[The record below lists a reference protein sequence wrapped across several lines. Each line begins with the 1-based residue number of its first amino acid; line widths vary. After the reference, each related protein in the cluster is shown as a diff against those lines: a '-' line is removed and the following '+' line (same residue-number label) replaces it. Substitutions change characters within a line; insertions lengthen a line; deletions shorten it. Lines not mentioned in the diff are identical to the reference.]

1 MCMNYN
7 ETSQWAADLGS
18 GYSSIRPLGEGGM
31 GTLYRAH
38 KDSLDV
44 DVVIKRVKQKFKG
57 RMDERAEANIL
68 KTLKHKY
75 LPRIYDVIESPS
87 GYVYTIMDMIPGENM
102 QNYVKTHGPVSQK
115 LAYRWACQL
124 CEVIAYLHSQ
134 VPPILHCDIK
144 PSNIMITP
152 NEDICVIDFNTSL
165 VFSKGVLAIGATP
178 GYAAP
183 EQYTRPGASPD
194 TIETVPLEETMP
206 LRGYKD
212 AFAYQNIRSNKD
224 PSGRGVSNSVTAAQA
239 TNAGGYGTISK
250 RTDVYGIGATLY
262 YAITGQ
268 QPGHSLKDVRP
279 ITSYK
284 LKFSRSFLLIIAR
297 AMMKRQEERFCDA
310 QEMLRALQDIHA
322 IDGRYKKV
330 VHSQR
335 VVAAVSLVLA
345 VSGTLAILFG
355 VQRIGVE
362 RYAAYDA
369 LVRKGRTAADEMR
382 FDEAEQDLQQAI
394 AIYDDQLEAYVEQA
408 VLLYR
413 QGKYQ
418 ECIDAVET
426 TQSRELKYYS
436 RQSVAN
442 LYNVAAEAYYEL
454 ESYESAATMY
464 QKAIGYSPDIL
475 SYYQGE
481 ATALIQLGDYS
492 GADEV
497 LAEMA
502 KAVPDAEQSG
512 AYQVVQSELLRKQ
525 GDLPDAL
532 DAARKAIGSA
542 DGNDQLARAY
552 RLAASICEDIGDS
565 MLSEEINLL
574 NNISVVDILD
584 FFEENGTAYFAME
597 LIEGCNLRVFRKNHN
612 PKQTLKMALQ
622 MLFLLGS
629 SLAEVHRFGM
639 IHGDISPENILITQ
653 DGEIKLIDF
662 GAARSFRQGSDNK
675 ERKIYLKPNYAPYEQ
690 YTQKPC
696 QGPWT
701 DIYALAATFYFIVSG
716 RKMLDALSR
725 AKGASYPPLHEL
737 CPAVSRQ
744 LSDVIDKALAF
755 DYHDRYRR
763 IEMVR

>member
-18 GYSSIRPLGEGGM
+18 GYSAIRPLGEGGM

-152 NEDICVIDFNTSL
+152 ADDICVIDFNTSL

-212 AFAYQNIRSNKD
+212 AFAYQNVRSNKD

-574 NNISVVDILD
+574 NQGIEQFPDGYYNALAGQLASAYIRQAEATGNPGYQKDALRTYQQLEKNGNTTLEVRLNIAMLQYQLHD
-584 FFEENGTAYFAME
+584 FSKAME
-597 LIEGCNLRVFRKNHN
+597 MLQALKKDYPKDYRVYKWLAFV
-612 PKQTLKMALQ
+612 QGELDLQ
-622 MLFLLGS
+622 
-629 SLAEVHRFGM
+629 
-639 IHGDISPENILITQ
+639 N
-653 DGEIKLIDF
+653 
-662 GAARSFRQGSDNK
+662 
-675 ERKIYLKPNYAPYEQ
+675 
-690 YTQKPC
+690 
-696 QGPWT
+696 
-701 DIYALAATFYFIVSG
+701 
-716 RKMLDALSR
+716 
-725 AKGASYPPLHEL
+725 GASYTKTLGYYETAAEL
-737 CPAVSRQ
+737 YRAEQASGVYDPQ
-744 LSDVIDKALAF
+744 MDEL
-755 DYHDRYRR
+755 DRMARNNWQ
-763 IEMVR
+763 

>member
-152 NEDICVIDFNTSL
+152 ADDICVIDFNTSL

-212 AFAYQNIRSNKD
+212 AFAYQNVRSNKD

-574 NNISVVDILD
+574 NQGIEQLPDGYYNALAGQLASAYIRQAEATGNPGYQKDALRTYQQLEKNGNTTLEVRLNIAMLQYQLHD
-584 FFEENGTAYFAME
+584 FSKAME
-597 LIEGCNLRVFRKNHN
+597 MLQALKKDYPKDYRVYKWLAFV
-612 PKQTLKMALQ
+612 QGELDLQ
-622 MLFLLGS
+622 
-629 SLAEVHRFGM
+629 
-639 IHGDISPENILITQ
+639 N
-653 DGEIKLIDF
+653 
-662 GAARSFRQGSDNK
+662 
-675 ERKIYLKPNYAPYEQ
+675 
-690 YTQKPC
+690 
-696 QGPWT
+696 
-701 DIYALAATFYFIVSG
+701 
-716 RKMLDALSR
+716 
-725 AKGASYPPLHEL
+725 GASYTKTLGYYETAAEL
-737 CPAVSRQ
+737 YRAEQASGVYDPQ
-744 LSDVIDKALAF
+744 MDEL
-755 DYHDRYRR
+755 DRMARNNWQ
-763 IEMVR
+763 

>member
-1 MCMNYN
+1 MNYN

-18 GYSSIRPLGEGGM
+18 GYSAIRPLGEGGM

-152 NEDICVIDFNTSL
+152 ADDICVIDFNTSL

-212 AFAYQNIRSNKD
+212 AFAYQNVRSNKD

-297 AMMKRQEERFCDA
+297 AMMKRQEERFCEA

-574 NNISVVDILD
+574 NQGIEQLPDGYYNALAGQLASAYIRQAEATGNPGYQKDALRTYQQLEKNGNTTLEVRLNIAMLQYQLHD
-584 FFEENGTAYFAME
+584 FSKAME
-597 LIEGCNLRVFRKNHN
+597 MLQALKKDYPKDYRVYKWLAFV
-612 PKQTLKMALQ
+612 QGELDLQ
-622 MLFLLGS
+622 
-629 SLAEVHRFGM
+629 
-639 IHGDISPENILITQ
+639 N
-653 DGEIKLIDF
+653 
-662 GAARSFRQGSDNK
+662 
-675 ERKIYLKPNYAPYEQ
+675 
-690 YTQKPC
+690 
-696 QGPWT
+696 
-701 DIYALAATFYFIVSG
+701 
-716 RKMLDALSR
+716 
-725 AKGASYPPLHEL
+725 GASYTKTLGYYETAAEL
-737 CPAVSRQ
+737 YRAEQASGVYDPQ
-744 LSDVIDKALAF
+744 MDEL
-755 DYHDRYRR
+755 DRMARNNWQ
-763 IEMVR
+763 

>member
-1 MCMNYN
+1 MNYN

-18 GYSSIRPLGEGGM
+18 GYSAIRPLGEGGM

-152 NEDICVIDFNTSL
+152 ADDICVIDFNTSL

-212 AFAYQNIRSNKD
+212 AFAYQNVRSNKD

-574 NNISVVDILD
+574 NQGIEQLPDGYYNALAGQLASAYIRQAEATGNPGYQKDALRTYQQLEKNGNTTLEVRLNIAMLQYQLHD
-584 FFEENGTAYFAME
+584 FSKAME
-597 LIEGCNLRVFRKNHN
+597 MLQALKKDYPKDYRVYKWLAFV
-612 PKQTLKMALQ
+612 QGELDLQ
-622 MLFLLGS
+622 
-629 SLAEVHRFGM
+629 
-639 IHGDISPENILITQ
+639 N
-653 DGEIKLIDF
+653 
-662 GAARSFRQGSDNK
+662 
-675 ERKIYLKPNYAPYEQ
+675 
-690 YTQKPC
+690 
-696 QGPWT
+696 
-701 DIYALAATFYFIVSG
+701 
-716 RKMLDALSR
+716 
-725 AKGASYPPLHEL
+725 GASYTKTLGYYETAAEL
-737 CPAVSRQ
+737 YRAEQASGVYDPHMDE
-744 LSDVIDKALAF
+744 L
-755 DYHDRYRR
+755 DRMARNNWQ
-763 IEMVR
+763 

>member
-1 MCMNYN
+1 MNYN

-18 GYSSIRPLGEGGM
+18 GYSAIRPLGEGGM

-44 DVVIKRVKQKFKG
+44 DIVIKRVKQKFKG

-152 NEDICVIDFNTSL
+152 ADDICVIDFNTSL

-212 AFAYQNIRSNKD
+212 AFAYQNVRSNKD

-512 AYQVVQSELLRKQ
+512 ASQVVQSELLRKQ

-574 NNISVVDILD
+574 NQGIEQLPDGYYNALAGQLASAYIRQAEATGNPGYQKDALRTYQQLEKNGNTTLEVRLNIAMLQYQLHD
-584 FFEENGTAYFAME
+584 FSKAME
-597 LIEGCNLRVFRKNHN
+597 MLQALKKDYPKDYRVYKWLAFV
-612 PKQTLKMALQ
+612 QGELDLQ
-622 MLFLLGS
+622 
-629 SLAEVHRFGM
+629 
-639 IHGDISPENILITQ
+639 N
-653 DGEIKLIDF
+653 
-662 GAARSFRQGSDNK
+662 
-675 ERKIYLKPNYAPYEQ
+675 
-690 YTQKPC
+690 
-696 QGPWT
+696 
-701 DIYALAATFYFIVSG
+701 
-716 RKMLDALSR
+716 
-725 AKGASYPPLHEL
+725 GASYTKTLGYYETAAEL
-737 CPAVSRQ
+737 YRAEQASGVYDPQ
-744 LSDVIDKALAF
+744 MDEL
-755 DYHDRYRR
+755 DRMARNNWQ
-763 IEMVR
+763 

>member
-1 MCMNYN
+1 MNYN

-18 GYSSIRPLGEGGM
+18 GYSAIRPLGEGGM

-152 NEDICVIDFNTSL
+152 ADDICVIDFNTSL

-212 AFAYQNIRSNKD
+212 AFAYQNVRSNKD

-454 ESYESAATMY
+454 ENYGSAAMMY

-574 NNISVVDILD
+574 NQGIEQLPDGYYNALAGQLASAYIRQAEATGNPGYQKDALRTYQQLEKNGNTTLEVRLNIAMLQYQLHD
-584 FFEENGTAYFAME
+584 FSKAME
-597 LIEGCNLRVFRKNHN
+597 MLQALKKDYPKDYRVYKWLAFV
-612 PKQTLKMALQ
+612 QGELDLQ
-622 MLFLLGS
+622 
-629 SLAEVHRFGM
+629 
-639 IHGDISPENILITQ
+639 N
-653 DGEIKLIDF
+653 
-662 GAARSFRQGSDNK
+662 
-675 ERKIYLKPNYAPYEQ
+675 
-690 YTQKPC
+690 
-696 QGPWT
+696 
-701 DIYALAATFYFIVSG
+701 
-716 RKMLDALSR
+716 
-725 AKGASYPPLHEL
+725 GASYTKTLGYYETAAEL
-737 CPAVSRQ
+737 YRAEQASGVYDPQ
-744 LSDVIDKALAF
+744 MDEL
-755 DYHDRYRR
+755 DRMARNNWQ
-763 IEMVR
+763 

>member
-1 MCMNYN
+1 MNYN

-18 GYSSIRPLGEGGM
+18 GYSAIRPLGEGGM

-57 RMDERAEANIL
+57 RMDECAEANIL

-152 NEDICVIDFNTSL
+152 ADDICVIDFNTSL

-212 AFAYQNIRSNKD
+212 AFAYQNVRSNKD

-574 NNISVVDILD
+574 NQGIEQLPDGYYNALAGQLASAYIRQAEATGNPGYQKDALRTYQQLEKNGNTTLEVRLNIAMLQYQLHD
-584 FFEENGTAYFAME
+584 FSKAME
-597 LIEGCNLRVFRKNHN
+597 MLQALKKDYPKDYRVYKWLAFV
-612 PKQTLKMALQ
+612 QGELDLQ
-622 MLFLLGS
+622 
-629 SLAEVHRFGM
+629 
-639 IHGDISPENILITQ
+639 N
-653 DGEIKLIDF
+653 
-662 GAARSFRQGSDNK
+662 
-675 ERKIYLKPNYAPYEQ
+675 
-690 YTQKPC
+690 
-696 QGPWT
+696 
-701 DIYALAATFYFIVSG
+701 
-716 RKMLDALSR
+716 
-725 AKGASYPPLHEL
+725 GASYTKTLGYYETAAEL
-737 CPAVSRQ
+737 YRAEQASGVYDPQ
-744 LSDVIDKALAF
+744 MDEL
-755 DYHDRYRR
+755 DRMARNNWQ
-763 IEMVR
+763 

>member
-1 MCMNYN
+1 MNYN

-18 GYSSIRPLGEGGM
+18 GYSAIRPLGEGGM

-144 PSNIMITP
+144 PSNIMITHAG
-152 NEDICVIDFNTSL
+152 DICVVDINTSL
-165 VFSKGVLAIGATP
+165 VFSKGELAIGATP

-212 AFAYQNIRSNKD
+212 AFAYQNVRSNKD

-369 LVRKGRTAADEMR
+369 LVRNGRTAADEMR

-394 AIYDDQLEAYVEQA
+394 AIYDDQ
-408 VLLYR
+408 
-413 QGKYQ
+413 
-418 ECIDAVET
+418 
-426 TQSRELKYYS
+426 
-436 RQSVAN
+436 
-442 LYNVAAEAYYEL
+442 
-454 ESYESAATMY
+454 
-464 QKAIGYSPDIL
+464 
-475 SYYQGE
+475 
-481 ATALIQLGDYS
+481 
-492 GADEV
+492 
-497 LAEMA
+497 
-502 KAVPDAEQSG
+502 
-512 AYQVVQSELLRKQ
+512 
-525 GDLPDAL
+525 
-532 DAARKAIGSA
+532 
-542 DGNDQLARAY
+542 
-552 RLAASICEDIGDS
+552 
-565 MLSEEINLL
+565 
-574 NNISVVDILD
+574 
-584 FFEENGTAYFAME
+584 
-597 LIEGCNLRVFRKNHN
+597 
-612 PKQTLKMALQ
+612 
-622 MLFLLGS
+622 
-629 SLAEVHRFGM
+629 
-639 IHGDISPENILITQ
+639 
-653 DGEIKLIDF
+653 
-662 GAARSFRQGSDNK
+662 
-675 ERKIYLKPNYAPYEQ
+675 
-690 YTQKPC
+690 
-696 QGPWT
+696 
-701 DIYALAATFYFIVSG
+701 
-716 RKMLDALSR
+716 
-725 AKGASYPPLHEL
+725 
-737 CPAVSRQ
+737 
-744 LSDVIDKALAF
+744 
-755 DYHDRYRR
+755 
-763 IEMVR
+763 

>member
-18 GYSSIRPLGEGGM
+18 GYSAIRPLGEGGM

-152 NEDICVIDFNTSL
+152 AGDICVIDFNTSL

-212 AFAYQNIRSNKD
+212 AFAYQNVRSNKD

-369 LVRKGRTAADEMR
+369 LVRKGRTAADEMC

-574 NNISVVDILD
+574 NQGIEQLPDGYYNALAGQLASAYIRQAEATGNPGYQKDALRTYQQLEKNGNTTLEVRLNIAMLQYQLHD
-584 FFEENGTAYFAME
+584 FSKAME
-597 LIEGCNLRVFRKNHN
+597 MLQALKKDYPKDYRVYKWLAFV
-612 PKQTLKMALQ
+612 QGELDLQ
-622 MLFLLGS
+622 
-629 SLAEVHRFGM
+629 
-639 IHGDISPENILITQ
+639 N
-653 DGEIKLIDF
+653 
-662 GAARSFRQGSDNK
+662 
-675 ERKIYLKPNYAPYEQ
+675 
-690 YTQKPC
+690 
-696 QGPWT
+696 
-701 DIYALAATFYFIVSG
+701 
-716 RKMLDALSR
+716 
-725 AKGASYPPLHEL
+725 GASYTKTLGYYETAAEL
-737 CPAVSRQ
+737 YRAEQASGVYDPQ
-744 LSDVIDKALAF
+744 MDEL
-755 DYHDRYRR
+755 DRMARNNWQ
-763 IEMVR
+763 

>member
-1 MCMNYN
+1 MNYN

-18 GYSSIRPLGEGGM
+18 GYSAIRPLGEGGM

-152 NEDICVIDFNTSL
+152 ADDICVIDFNTSL

-212 AFAYQNIRSNKD
+212 AFAYQNVRSNKD

-574 NNISVVDILD
+574 NQGIEQLPDGYYNALAGQLASAYIRQAEATGNPGYQKDALRTYQQLEKNGNTTLEIRLNIAMLQYQLHD
-584 FFEENGTAYFAME
+584 FSKAME
-597 LIEGCNLRVFRKNHN
+597 MLQALKKDYPKDYRVYKWLAFV
-612 PKQTLKMALQ
+612 QGELDLQ
-622 MLFLLGS
+622 
-629 SLAEVHRFGM
+629 
-639 IHGDISPENILITQ
+639 N
-653 DGEIKLIDF
+653 
-662 GAARSFRQGSDNK
+662 
-675 ERKIYLKPNYAPYEQ
+675 
-690 YTQKPC
+690 
-696 QGPWT
+696 
-701 DIYALAATFYFIVSG
+701 
-716 RKMLDALSR
+716 
-725 AKGASYPPLHEL
+725 GASYTKTLGYYETAAEL
-737 CPAVSRQ
+737 YRAEQASGVYDPQ
-744 LSDVIDKALAF
+744 MDEL
-755 DYHDRYRR
+755 DRMARNNWQ
-763 IEMVR
+763 

>member
-1 MCMNYN
+1 MNYN
-7 ETSQWAADLGS
+7 EASQWAADLGS
-18 GYSSIRPLGEGGM
+18 GYSAIRPLGEGGM

-152 NEDICVIDFNTSL
+152 AGDICVIDFNTSL

-212 AFAYQNIRSNKD
+212 AFAYQNVRSNKD

-574 NNISVVDILD
+574 NQGIEQLPDGYYNALAGQLASAYIRQAEATGNPGYQKDALRTYQQLEKNGNTTLEVRLNIAMLQYQLHD
-584 FFEENGTAYFAME
+584 FSKAME
-597 LIEGCNLRVFRKNHN
+597 MLQALKKDYPKDYRVYKWLAFV
-612 PKQTLKMALQ
+612 QGELDLQ
-622 MLFLLGS
+622 
-629 SLAEVHRFGM
+629 
-639 IHGDISPENILITQ
+639 N
-653 DGEIKLIDF
+653 
-662 GAARSFRQGSDNK
+662 
-675 ERKIYLKPNYAPYEQ
+675 
-690 YTQKPC
+690 
-696 QGPWT
+696 
-701 DIYALAATFYFIVSG
+701 
-716 RKMLDALSR
+716 
-725 AKGASYPPLHEL
+725 GASYTKTLGYYETAAEL
-737 CPAVSRQ
+737 YRAEQASGVYDPQ
-744 LSDVIDKALAF
+744 MDEL
-755 DYHDRYRR
+755 DRMARNNWQ
-763 IEMVR
+763 

>member
-1 MCMNYN
+1 MNYN

-18 GYSSIRPLGEGGM
+18 GYSAIRPLGEGGM

-144 PSNIMITP
+144 PSNIMITSAG
-152 NEDICVIDFNTSL
+152 DICVIDFNTSL

-212 AFAYQNIRSNKD
+212 AFAYQNVRSNKD

-574 NNISVVDILD
+574 NQGIEQLPDGYYNALAGQLASAYIRQAEATGNPGYQKDALRTYQQLEKNGNTTLEVRLNIAMLQYQLHD
-584 FFEENGTAYFAME
+584 FSKAME
-597 LIEGCNLRVFRKNHN
+597 MLQALKKDYPKDYRVYKWLAFV
-612 PKQTLKMALQ
+612 QGELDLQ
-622 MLFLLGS
+622 
-629 SLAEVHRFGM
+629 
-639 IHGDISPENILITQ
+639 N
-653 DGEIKLIDF
+653 
-662 GAARSFRQGSDNK
+662 
-675 ERKIYLKPNYAPYEQ
+675 
-690 YTQKPC
+690 
-696 QGPWT
+696 
-701 DIYALAATFYFIVSG
+701 
-716 RKMLDALSR
+716 
-725 AKGASYPPLHEL
+725 GASYTKTLGYYETAAEL
-737 CPAVSRQ
+737 YRAEQASGVYDPQ
-744 LSDVIDKALAF
+744 MDEL
-755 DYHDRYRR
+755 DRMARNNWQ
-763 IEMVR
+763 

>member
-102 QNYVKTHGPVSQK
+102 QTYVKTHGPVSQK

-212 AFAYQNIRSNKD
+212 AFAYQNVRSNKD

-454 ESYESAATMY
+454 ENYESAAMMY

-574 NNISVVDILD
+574 NQGIEQLPDGYYNALAGQLASAYIRQAEATGNPGYQTDALRTYQQLEKNGNTTLEVRLNIAMLQYQLHD
-584 FFEENGTAYFAME
+584 FSKAME
-597 LIEGCNLRVFRKNHN
+597 MLQALKKDYPKDYRVYKWLAFV
-612 PKQTLKMALQ
+612 QGELDLQ
-622 MLFLLGS
+622 
-629 SLAEVHRFGM
+629 
-639 IHGDISPENILITQ
+639 N
-653 DGEIKLIDF
+653 
-662 GAARSFRQGSDNK
+662 
-675 ERKIYLKPNYAPYEQ
+675 
-690 YTQKPC
+690 
-696 QGPWT
+696 
-701 DIYALAATFYFIVSG
+701 
-716 RKMLDALSR
+716 
-725 AKGASYPPLHEL
+725 GASYTKTLGYYETAAEL
-737 CPAVSRQ
+737 YRAEQASGVYDPQ
-744 LSDVIDKALAF
+744 MDEL
-755 DYHDRYRR
+755 DRMARNNWQ
-763 IEMVR
+763 

>member
-1 MCMNYN
+1 MCMKYN

-18 GYSSIRPLGEGGM
+18 GYSAIRPLGEGGM

-152 NEDICVIDFNTSL
+152 AGDICVIDFNTSL

-212 AFAYQNIRSNKD
+212 AFAYQNVRSNKD

-382 FDEAEQDLQQAI
+382 FDYAEHDLQQAI

-574 NNISVVDILD
+574 NQGIEQLPDGYYNALAGQLASAYIRQAEATGNPGYQKDALRTYQQLEKNGNTTLEVRLNIAMLQYQLHD
-584 FFEENGTAYFAME
+584 FSKAME
-597 LIEGCNLRVFRKNHN
+597 MLQALKKDYPKDYRVNKWLAFV
-612 PKQTLKMALQ
+612 QGELDLQ
-622 MLFLLGS
+622 
-629 SLAEVHRFGM
+629 
-639 IHGDISPENILITQ
+639 N
-653 DGEIKLIDF
+653 
-662 GAARSFRQGSDNK
+662 
-675 ERKIYLKPNYAPYEQ
+675 
-690 YTQKPC
+690 
-696 QGPWT
+696 
-701 DIYALAATFYFIVSG
+701 
-716 RKMLDALSR
+716 
-725 AKGASYPPLHEL
+725 GASYTKTLGYYETAAEL
-737 CPAVSRQ
+737 YRAEQASGVYDPQ
-744 LSDVIDKALAF
+744 MDEL
-755 DYHDRYRR
+755 DRMARNNWQ
-763 IEMVR
+763 

>member
-1 MCMNYN
+1 MNYN

-18 GYSSIRPLGEGGM
+18 GYSAIRPLGEGGM

-152 NEDICVIDFNTSL
+152 AGDICVIDFNTSL

-212 AFAYQNIRSNKD
+212 AFAYQNVRSNKD

-502 KAVPDAEQSG
+502 KAVPDAEQRG

-574 NNISVVDILD
+574 NQGIEQLPDGYYNALAGQLASAYIRQAEATGNPGYQKDALRTYQQLEKNGNTTLEVRLNIAMLQYQLHD
-584 FFEENGTAYFAME
+584 FSKAME
-597 LIEGCNLRVFRKNHN
+597 MLQALKKDYPKDYRVYKWLAFV
-612 PKQTLKMALQ
+612 QGELDLQ
-622 MLFLLGS
+622 
-629 SLAEVHRFGM
+629 
-639 IHGDISPENILITQ
+639 N
-653 DGEIKLIDF
+653 
-662 GAARSFRQGSDNK
+662 
-675 ERKIYLKPNYAPYEQ
+675 
-690 YTQKPC
+690 
-696 QGPWT
+696 
-701 DIYALAATFYFIVSG
+701 
-716 RKMLDALSR
+716 
-725 AKGASYPPLHEL
+725 GASYTKTLGYYETAAEL
-737 CPAVSRQ
+737 YRAEQASGVYDPQ
-744 LSDVIDKALAF
+744 MDEL
-755 DYHDRYRR
+755 DRMARNNWQ
-763 IEMVR
+763 

>member
-1 MCMNYN
+1 MNYN

-18 GYSSIRPLGEGGM
+18 GYSAIRPLGEGGM

-152 NEDICVIDFNTSL
+152 AGDICVIDFNTSL

-212 AFAYQNIRSNKD
+212 AFAYQNVRSNKD

-454 ESYESAATMY
+454 ESYESAAMMY

-497 LAEMA
+497 LAEMV

-512 AYQVVQSELLRKQ
+512 AYRVVQSELLRKQ

-574 NNISVVDILD
+574 NQGIEQLPDGYYNALAGQLASAYIRQAEATGNPGYQKDALRTYQQLEKNGNTTLEVRLNIAMLQYQLHD
-584 FFEENGTAYFAME
+584 FSKAME
-597 LIEGCNLRVFRKNHN
+597 MLQALKKDYPKDYRVYKWLAFV
-612 PKQTLKMALQ
+612 QGELDLQ
-622 MLFLLGS
+622 
-629 SLAEVHRFGM
+629 
-639 IHGDISPENILITQ
+639 N
-653 DGEIKLIDF
+653 
-662 GAARSFRQGSDNK
+662 
-675 ERKIYLKPNYAPYEQ
+675 
-690 YTQKPC
+690 
-696 QGPWT
+696 
-701 DIYALAATFYFIVSG
+701 
-716 RKMLDALSR
+716 
-725 AKGASYPPLHEL
+725 GASYTKTLGYYETAAEL
-737 CPAVSRQ
+737 YRAEQASGVYDPQ
-744 LSDVIDKALAF
+744 MDEL
-755 DYHDRYRR
+755 DRMARNNWQ
-763 IEMVR
+763 

>member
-1 MCMNYN
+1 MNYN
-7 ETSQWAADLGS
+7 EISQWAADLGS
-18 GYSSIRPLGEGGM
+18 GYSAIRPLGEGGM

-152 NEDICVIDFNTSL
+152 ADDICVIDFNTSL

-212 AFAYQNIRSNKD
+212 AFAYQNVRSNKD

-574 NNISVVDILD
+574 NQGIEQLPDGYYNALAGQLASAYIRQAEATGNPGYQKDALRTYQQLEKNGNTTLEVRLNIAMLQYQLHD
-584 FFEENGTAYFAME
+584 FSKAME
-597 LIEGCNLRVFRKNHN
+597 MLQALKKDYPKDYRVYKWLAFV
-612 PKQTLKMALQ
+612 QGELDLQ
-622 MLFLLGS
+622 
-629 SLAEVHRFGM
+629 
-639 IHGDISPENILITQ
+639 N
-653 DGEIKLIDF
+653 
-662 GAARSFRQGSDNK
+662 
-675 ERKIYLKPNYAPYEQ
+675 
-690 YTQKPC
+690 
-696 QGPWT
+696 
-701 DIYALAATFYFIVSG
+701 
-716 RKMLDALSR
+716 
-725 AKGASYPPLHEL
+725 GASYTKTLGYYETAAEL
-737 CPAVSRQ
+737 YRAEQASGVYDPQ
-744 LSDVIDKALAF
+744 MDEL
-755 DYHDRYRR
+755 DRMARNNWQ
-763 IEMVR
+763 

>member
-1 MCMNYN
+1 MNYN

-18 GYSSIRPLGEGGM
+18 GYSAIRPLGEGGM

-152 NEDICVIDFNTSL
+152 AGDICVIDFNTSL

-183 EQYTRPGASPD
+183 EQYTHPGASPD

-212 AFAYQNIRSNKD
+212 AFAYQNVRSNKD

-574 NNISVVDILD
+574 NQGIEQLPDGYYNALAGQLASAYIRQAEATGNPGYQKDALRTYQQLEKNGNTTLEVRLNIAMLQYQLHD
-584 FFEENGTAYFAME
+584 FSKAME
-597 LIEGCNLRVFRKNHN
+597 MLQALKKDYPKDYRVYKWLAFV
-612 PKQTLKMALQ
+612 QGELDLQ
-622 MLFLLGS
+622 
-629 SLAEVHRFGM
+629 
-639 IHGDISPENILITQ
+639 N
-653 DGEIKLIDF
+653 
-662 GAARSFRQGSDNK
+662 
-675 ERKIYLKPNYAPYEQ
+675 
-690 YTQKPC
+690 
-696 QGPWT
+696 
-701 DIYALAATFYFIVSG
+701 
-716 RKMLDALSR
+716 
-725 AKGASYPPLHEL
+725 GASYTKTLGYYETAAEL
-737 CPAVSRQ
+737 YRAEQASGVYDPQ
-744 LSDVIDKALAF
+744 MDEL
-755 DYHDRYRR
+755 DRMARNNWQ
-763 IEMVR
+763 

>member
-1 MCMNYN
+1 MNYN

-18 GYSSIRPLGEGGM
+18 GYSAIRPLGEGGM

-152 NEDICVIDFNTSL
+152 ADDICVIDFNTSL

-212 AFAYQNIRSNKD
+212 AFAYQNVRSNKD

-297 AMMKRQEERFCDA
+297 AMKKRQEERFCDA

-574 NNISVVDILD
+574 NQGIEQLPDGYYNALAGQLASAYIRQAEATGNPGYQKDALRTYQQLEKNGNTTLEVRLNIAMLQYQLHD
-584 FFEENGTAYFAME
+584 FSKAME
-597 LIEGCNLRVFRKNHN
+597 MLQALKKDYPKDYRVYKWLAFV
-612 PKQTLKMALQ
+612 QGELDLQ
-622 MLFLLGS
+622 
-629 SLAEVHRFGM
+629 
-639 IHGDISPENILITQ
+639 N
-653 DGEIKLIDF
+653 
-662 GAARSFRQGSDNK
+662 
-675 ERKIYLKPNYAPYEQ
+675 
-690 YTQKPC
+690 
-696 QGPWT
+696 
-701 DIYALAATFYFIVSG
+701 
-716 RKMLDALSR
+716 
-725 AKGASYPPLHEL
+725 GASYTKTLGYYETAAEL
-737 CPAVSRQ
+737 YRAEQASGVYDPQ
-744 LSDVIDKALAF
+744 MDEL
-755 DYHDRYRR
+755 DRMARNNWQ
-763 IEMVR
+763 

>member
-1 MCMNYN
+1 MNYN

-18 GYSSIRPLGEGGM
+18 GYSAIRPLGEGGM

-152 NEDICVIDFNTSL
+152 ADDICVIDFNTSL

-212 AFAYQNIRSNKD
+212 AFAYQNVRSNKD

-442 LYNVAAEAYYEL
+442 LYNMAAEAYYEL

-512 AYQVVQSELLRKQ
+512 ASQVVQSELLRKQ

-574 NNISVVDILD
+574 NQGIEQLPDGYYNALAGQLASAYIRQAEATGNPGYQKDALRTYQQLEKNGNTTLEVRLNIAMLQYQLHD
-584 FFEENGTAYFAME
+584 FSKAME
-597 LIEGCNLRVFRKNHN
+597 MLQALKKDYPKDYRVYKWLAFV
-612 PKQTLKMALQ
+612 QGELDLQ
-622 MLFLLGS
+622 
-629 SLAEVHRFGM
+629 
-639 IHGDISPENILITQ
+639 N
-653 DGEIKLIDF
+653 
-662 GAARSFRQGSDNK
+662 
-675 ERKIYLKPNYAPYEQ
+675 
-690 YTQKPC
+690 
-696 QGPWT
+696 
-701 DIYALAATFYFIVSG
+701 
-716 RKMLDALSR
+716 
-725 AKGASYPPLHEL
+725 GASYTKTLGYYETAAEL
-737 CPAVSRQ
+737 YRAEQASGVYDPQ
-744 LSDVIDKALAF
+744 MDEL
-755 DYHDRYRR
+755 DRMARNNWQ
-763 IEMVR
+763 

>member
-1 MCMNYN
+1 MNYN

-18 GYSSIRPLGEGGM
+18 GYSAIRPLGEGGM

-152 NEDICVIDFNTSL
+152 AGDICVIDFNTSL

-212 AFAYQNIRSNKD
+212 AFAYQNVRSNKD

-369 LVRKGRTAADEMR
+369 LVRKGRAAADEMR

-574 NNISVVDILD
+574 NQGIEQLPDGYYNALAGQLASAYIRQAEATGNPGCQKDALRTYQQLEKNGNTTLEVRLNIAMLQYQLHD
-584 FFEENGTAYFAME
+584 FSKAME
-597 LIEGCNLRVFRKNHN
+597 MLQALKKDYPKDYRVYKWLAFV
-612 PKQTLKMALQ
+612 QGELDLQ
-622 MLFLLGS
+622 
-629 SLAEVHRFGM
+629 
-639 IHGDISPENILITQ
+639 N
-653 DGEIKLIDF
+653 
-662 GAARSFRQGSDNK
+662 
-675 ERKIYLKPNYAPYEQ
+675 
-690 YTQKPC
+690 
-696 QGPWT
+696 
-701 DIYALAATFYFIVSG
+701 
-716 RKMLDALSR
+716 
-725 AKGASYPPLHEL
+725 GASYTKTLGYYETAAEL
-737 CPAVSRQ
+737 YRAEQASGVYDPQ
-744 LSDVIDKALAF
+744 MDEL
-755 DYHDRYRR
+755 DRMARNNWQ
-763 IEMVR
+763 

>member
-18 GYSSIRPLGEGGM
+18 GYSAIRPLGEGGM

-152 NEDICVIDFNTSL
+152 AGDICVIDFNTSL

-212 AFAYQNIRSNKD
+212 AFAYQNVRFNKD

-250 RTDVYGIGATLY
+250 RTDIYGIGATLY

-574 NNISVVDILD
+574 NQGIEQLPDGYYNALAGQLASAYIRQAEATGNPGYQKDALRTYQQLEKNGNTTLEVRLNIAMLQYQLHD
-584 FFEENGTAYFAME
+584 FSKAME
-597 LIEGCNLRVFRKNHN
+597 MLQALKKDYPKDYRVYKWLAFV
-612 PKQTLKMALQ
+612 QGELDLQ
-622 MLFLLGS
+622 
-629 SLAEVHRFGM
+629 
-639 IHGDISPENILITQ
+639 N
-653 DGEIKLIDF
+653 
-662 GAARSFRQGSDNK
+662 
-675 ERKIYLKPNYAPYEQ
+675 
-690 YTQKPC
+690 
-696 QGPWT
+696 
-701 DIYALAATFYFIVSG
+701 
-716 RKMLDALSR
+716 
-725 AKGASYPPLHEL
+725 GASYTKTLGYYETAAEL
-737 CPAVSRQ
+737 YRAEQASGVYDPQ
-744 LSDVIDKALAF
+744 MDEL
-755 DYHDRYRR
+755 DRMARNNWQ
-763 IEMVR
+763 

>member
-18 GYSSIRPLGEGGM
+18 GYSAIRPLGEGGM

-152 NEDICVIDFNTSL
+152 ADDICVIDFNTSL

-212 AFAYQNIRSNKD
+212 AFAYQNVRSNKD

-436 RQSVAN
+436 RQSVTN

-574 NNISVVDILD
+574 NQGIEQLPDGYYNALAGQLASAYIRQAEATGNPGYQKDALRTYQQLEKNGNTTLEVRLNIAMLQYQLHD
-584 FFEENGTAYFAME
+584 FSKAME
-597 LIEGCNLRVFRKNHN
+597 MLQALKKDYPKDYRVYKWLAFV
-612 PKQTLKMALQ
+612 QGELDLQ
-622 MLFLLGS
+622 
-629 SLAEVHRFGM
+629 
-639 IHGDISPENILITQ
+639 N
-653 DGEIKLIDF
+653 
-662 GAARSFRQGSDNK
+662 
-675 ERKIYLKPNYAPYEQ
+675 
-690 YTQKPC
+690 
-696 QGPWT
+696 
-701 DIYALAATFYFIVSG
+701 
-716 RKMLDALSR
+716 
-725 AKGASYPPLHEL
+725 GASYTKTLGYYETAAEL
-737 CPAVSRQ
+737 YRAEQASGVYDPQ
-744 LSDVIDKALAF
+744 MDEL
-755 DYHDRYRR
+755 DRMARNNWQ
-763 IEMVR
+763 

>member
-1 MCMNYN
+1 MNYN

-18 GYSSIRPLGEGGM
+18 GYSAIRPLGEGGM

-152 NEDICVIDFNTSL
+152 ADDICVIDFNTSL

-212 AFAYQNIRSNKD
+212 AFAYQNVRSNKD

-574 NNISVVDILD
+574 NQGIEQLPDGYYNALAGQLASAYIRQAEATGNPGYQKDALRTYQQLEKNGNTTLEVRLNITMLQYQLHD
-584 FFEENGTAYFAME
+584 FSKAME
-597 LIEGCNLRVFRKNHN
+597 MLQALKKDYPKDYRVYKWLAFV
-612 PKQTLKMALQ
+612 QGELDLQ
-622 MLFLLGS
+622 
-629 SLAEVHRFGM
+629 
-639 IHGDISPENILITQ
+639 N
-653 DGEIKLIDF
+653 
-662 GAARSFRQGSDNK
+662 
-675 ERKIYLKPNYAPYEQ
+675 
-690 YTQKPC
+690 
-696 QGPWT
+696 
-701 DIYALAATFYFIVSG
+701 
-716 RKMLDALSR
+716 
-725 AKGASYPPLHEL
+725 GASYTKTLGYYETAAEL
-737 CPAVSRQ
+737 YRAEQASGVYDPQ
-744 LSDVIDKALAF
+744 MDEL
-755 DYHDRYRR
+755 DRMARNNWQ
-763 IEMVR
+763 

>member
-1 MCMNYN
+1 MNYN

-18 GYSSIRPLGEGGM
+18 GYSAIRPLGEGGM

-152 NEDICVIDFNTSL
+152 ADDICVIDFNTSL

-212 AFAYQNIRSNKD
+212 AFAYQNVRSNKD

-574 NNISVVDILD
+574 NQGIEQLPDGYYNALAGQLASAYIRQAEATRNPGYQKDALRTYQQLEKNGNTTLEVRLNIAMLQYQLHD
-584 FFEENGTAYFAME
+584 FSKAME
-597 LIEGCNLRVFRKNHN
+597 MLQALKKDYPKDYRVYKWLAFV
-612 PKQTLKMALQ
+612 QGELDLQ
-622 MLFLLGS
+622 
-629 SLAEVHRFGM
+629 
-639 IHGDISPENILITQ
+639 N
-653 DGEIKLIDF
+653 
-662 GAARSFRQGSDNK
+662 
-675 ERKIYLKPNYAPYEQ
+675 
-690 YTQKPC
+690 
-696 QGPWT
+696 
-701 DIYALAATFYFIVSG
+701 
-716 RKMLDALSR
+716 
-725 AKGASYPPLHEL
+725 GASYTKTLGYYETAAEL
-737 CPAVSRQ
+737 YRAEQASGVYDPQ
-744 LSDVIDKALAF
+744 MDEL
-755 DYHDRYRR
+755 DRMARNNWQ
-763 IEMVR
+763 

>member
-1 MCMNYN
+1 MNYN

-212 AFAYQNIRSNKD
+212 AFAYQNVRSNKD

-502 KAVPDAEQSG
+502 KAVPDTEQSG

-574 NNISVVDILD
+574 NQGIEQLPDGYYNALAGQLASAYIRQAEATGNPGYQKDALRTYQQLEKNGNTTLEVRLNIAMLQYQLHD
-584 FFEENGTAYFAME
+584 FSKAME
-597 LIEGCNLRVFRKNHN
+597 MLQALKKDYPKDYRVYKWLAFV
-612 PKQTLKMALQ
+612 QGELDLQ
-622 MLFLLGS
+622 
-629 SLAEVHRFGM
+629 
-639 IHGDISPENILITQ
+639 N
-653 DGEIKLIDF
+653 
-662 GAARSFRQGSDNK
+662 
-675 ERKIYLKPNYAPYEQ
+675 
-690 YTQKPC
+690 
-696 QGPWT
+696 
-701 DIYALAATFYFIVSG
+701 
-716 RKMLDALSR
+716 
-725 AKGASYPPLHEL
+725 GASYTKTLGYYETAAEL
-737 CPAVSRQ
+737 YRAEQASGVYDPQ
-744 LSDVIDKALAF
+744 MDEL
-755 DYHDRYRR
+755 DRMARNNWQ
-763 IEMVR
+763 

>member
-18 GYSSIRPLGEGGM
+18 GYSAIRPLGEGGM

-152 NEDICVIDFNTSL
+152 ADDICVIDFNTSL

-212 AFAYQNIRSNKD
+212 AFAYQNVRSNKD

-512 AYQVVQSELLRKQ
+512 ASQVVQSELLRKQ

-574 NNISVVDILD
+574 NQGIEQLPDGYYNALAGQLASAYIRQAEATGNPGYQKDALRTYQQLEKNGNTTLEVRLNIAMLQYQLHD
-584 FFEENGTAYFAME
+584 FSKAME
-597 LIEGCNLRVFRKNHN
+597 MLQALKKDYPKDYRVYKWLAFV
-612 PKQTLKMALQ
+612 QGELDLQ
-622 MLFLLGS
+622 
-629 SLAEVHRFGM
+629 
-639 IHGDISPENILITQ
+639 N
-653 DGEIKLIDF
+653 
-662 GAARSFRQGSDNK
+662 
-675 ERKIYLKPNYAPYEQ
+675 
-690 YTQKPC
+690 
-696 QGPWT
+696 
-701 DIYALAATFYFIVSG
+701 
-716 RKMLDALSR
+716 
-725 AKGASYPPLHEL
+725 GASYTKTLGYYETAAEL
-737 CPAVSRQ
+737 YRAEQASGVYDPQ
-744 LSDVIDKALAF
+744 MDEL
-755 DYHDRYRR
+755 DRMARNNWQ
-763 IEMVR
+763 

>member
-1 MCMNYN
+1 MNYN
-7 ETSQWAADLGS
+7 EISQWAADLGS
-18 GYSSIRPLGEGGM
+18 GYSAIRPLGEGGM

-152 NEDICVIDFNTSL
+152 AGDICVIDFNTSL

-212 AFAYQNIRSNKD
+212 AFAYQNVRSNKD

-284 LKFSRSFLLIIAR
+284 LKFSRSFLFIIAR

-574 NNISVVDILD
+574 NQGIEQLPDGYYNALAGQLASAYIRQAEATGNPGYQKDALRTYQQLEKNGNTTLEVRLNIAMLQYQLHD
-584 FFEENGTAYFAME
+584 FSKAME
-597 LIEGCNLRVFRKNHN
+597 MLQALKKDYPKDYRVYKWLAFV
-612 PKQTLKMALQ
+612 QGELDLQ
-622 MLFLLGS
+622 
-629 SLAEVHRFGM
+629 
-639 IHGDISPENILITQ
+639 N
-653 DGEIKLIDF
+653 
-662 GAARSFRQGSDNK
+662 
-675 ERKIYLKPNYAPYEQ
+675 
-690 YTQKPC
+690 
-696 QGPWT
+696 
-701 DIYALAATFYFIVSG
+701 
-716 RKMLDALSR
+716 
-725 AKGASYPPLHEL
+725 GASYTKTLGYYETAAEL
-737 CPAVSRQ
+737 YRAEQASGVYDPQ
-744 LSDVIDKALAF
+744 MDEL
-755 DYHDRYRR
+755 DRMARNNWQ
-763 IEMVR
+763 

>member
-1 MCMNYN
+1 MNYN

-18 GYSSIRPLGEGGM
+18 GYSAIRPLGEGGM

-152 NEDICVIDFNTSL
+152 AGDICVIDFNTSL

-212 AFAYQNIRSNKD
+212 AFAYLNVRSNKD

-574 NNISVVDILD
+574 NQGIEQLPDGYYNALAGQLASAYIRQAEATGNPGYQKDALRTYQQLEKNGNTTLEVRLNIAMLQYQLHD
-584 FFEENGTAYFAME
+584 FSKAME
-597 LIEGCNLRVFRKNHN
+597 MLQALKKDYPKDYRVYKWLAFV
-612 PKQTLKMALQ
+612 QGELDLQ
-622 MLFLLGS
+622 
-629 SLAEVHRFGM
+629 
-639 IHGDISPENILITQ
+639 N
-653 DGEIKLIDF
+653 
-662 GAARSFRQGSDNK
+662 
-675 ERKIYLKPNYAPYEQ
+675 
-690 YTQKPC
+690 
-696 QGPWT
+696 
-701 DIYALAATFYFIVSG
+701 
-716 RKMLDALSR
+716 
-725 AKGASYPPLHEL
+725 GASYTKTLGYYETAAEL
-737 CPAVSRQ
+737 YRAEQASGVYDPQ
-744 LSDVIDKALAF
+744 MDEL
-755 DYHDRYRR
+755 DRMARNNWQ
-763 IEMVR
+763 

>member
-18 GYSSIRPLGEGGM
+18 GYSAIRPLGEGGM

-152 NEDICVIDFNTSL
+152 AGDICVIDFNTSL

-212 AFAYQNIRSNKD
+212 AFAYQNVRSNKD

-322 IDGRYKKV
+322 IDGRDKKV

-574 NNISVVDILD
+574 NQGIEQLPDGYYNALAGQLASAYIRQAEATGNPGYQKDALRTYQQLEKNGNTTLEVRLNIAMLQYQLHD
-584 FFEENGTAYFAME
+584 FSKAME
-597 LIEGCNLRVFRKNHN
+597 MLQALKKDYPKDYRVYKWLAFV
-612 PKQTLKMALQ
+612 QGELDLQ
-622 MLFLLGS
+622 
-629 SLAEVHRFGM
+629 
-639 IHGDISPENILITQ
+639 N
-653 DGEIKLIDF
+653 
-662 GAARSFRQGSDNK
+662 
-675 ERKIYLKPNYAPYEQ
+675 
-690 YTQKPC
+690 
-696 QGPWT
+696 
-701 DIYALAATFYFIVSG
+701 
-716 RKMLDALSR
+716 
-725 AKGASYPPLHEL
+725 GASYTKTLGYYETAAEL
-737 CPAVSRQ
+737 YRAEQASGVYDPQ
-744 LSDVIDKALAF
+744 MDEL
-755 DYHDRYRR
+755 DRMARNNWQ
-763 IEMVR
+763 

>member
-1 MCMNYN
+1 MNYN
-7 ETSQWAADLGS
+7 DASQWTADLGS
-18 GYSSIRPLGEGGM
+18 GYSRIYPLGEGGM
-31 GTLYRAH
+31 GTLYCAH

-75 LPRIYDVIESPS
+75 LPRIYDVIESQS
-87 GYVYTIMDMIPGENM
+87 GYVYTIMDMIPGVNM
-102 QNYVKTHGPVSQK
+102 QKYVETHGPVDQK

-124 CEVIAYLHSQ
+124 CEVTAYLHSQ
-134 VPPILHCDIK
+134 IPPILHCDIK

-152 NEDICVIDFNTSL
+152 SGDICVIDFNTSL

-183 EQYTRPGASPD
+183 EQYTRPEGTHLTPD
-194 TIETVPLEETMP
+194 SAETVPLAETMP
-206 LRGYKD
+206 LRGYGN
-212 AFAYQNIRSNKD
+212 AVAYRNTASSGSNA
-224 PSGRGVSNSVTAAQA
+224 NASVTAAQA

-268 QPGHSLKDVRP
+268 QPGHSLKSVRP

-284 LKFSRSFLLIIAR
+284 LKFSRSFLLIISR
-297 AMMKRQEERFCDA
+297 AMKKRQEERFCDA

-330 VHSQR
+330 VRSQKI
-335 VVAAVSLVLA
+335 VAAASIVLA
-345 VSGTLAILFG
+345 IAGTATILLG
-355 VQRIGVE
+355 TQRIGVE

-369 LVRKGRTAADEMR
+369 LVRKGRTAAEEMH
-382 FDEAEQDLQQAI
+382 FDEAEQDLNQAI
-394 AIYDDQLEAYVEQA
+394 AIYDDQLEAYIEKA

-481 ATALIQLGDYS
+481 VTALIQLGDYS

-574 NNISVVDILD
+574 NQGIEQLPDGYYNALAGQLASAYIRQAEATGNPGYQKDALRTYQQLEKNGNTTLEVRLNIAMLQYQLHD
-584 FFEENGTAYFAME
+584 FSKAME
-597 LIEGCNLRVFRKNHN
+597 MLQALKKDYPKDYRVYKWLAFV
-612 PKQTLKMALQ
+612 QGELDLQ
-622 MLFLLGS
+622 
-629 SLAEVHRFGM
+629 
-639 IHGDISPENILITQ
+639 N
-653 DGEIKLIDF
+653 
-662 GAARSFRQGSDNK
+662 
-675 ERKIYLKPNYAPYEQ
+675 
-690 YTQKPC
+690 
-696 QGPWT
+696 
-701 DIYALAATFYFIVSG
+701 
-716 RKMLDALSR
+716 
-725 AKGASYPPLHEL
+725 GASYTKTLGYYETAAEL
-737 CPAVSRQ
+737 YRAEQASGVYDPQ
-744 LSDVIDKALAF
+744 MDEL
-755 DYHDRYRR
+755 DRMARNNWQ
-763 IEMVR
+763 

>member
-1 MCMNYN
+1 MNYN

-18 GYSSIRPLGEGGM
+18 GYSAIRPLGEGGM

-152 NEDICVIDFNTSL
+152 ADDICVIDFNTSL

-212 AFAYQNIRSNKD
+212 AFAYQNVRSNKD

-574 NNISVVDILD
+574 NQGIEQLPDGYYNALAGQLASAYIRQAEATGNPGYQKDALRNYQQLEKNGNTTLEVRLNIAMLQYQLHD
-584 FFEENGTAYFAME
+584 FSKAME
-597 LIEGCNLRVFRKNHN
+597 MLQALKKDYPKDYRVYKWLAFV
-612 PKQTLKMALQ
+612 QGELDLQ
-622 MLFLLGS
+622 
-629 SLAEVHRFGM
+629 
-639 IHGDISPENILITQ
+639 N
-653 DGEIKLIDF
+653 
-662 GAARSFRQGSDNK
+662 
-675 ERKIYLKPNYAPYEQ
+675 
-690 YTQKPC
+690 
-696 QGPWT
+696 
-701 DIYALAATFYFIVSG
+701 
-716 RKMLDALSR
+716 
-725 AKGASYPPLHEL
+725 GASYTKTLGYYETAAEL
-737 CPAVSRQ
+737 YRAEQASGVYDPQ
-744 LSDVIDKALAF
+744 MDEL
-755 DYHDRYRR
+755 DRMARNNWQ
-763 IEMVR
+763 